1 MVPVEVM
8 CSLGKVAIQGDQPL
22 CLGVMTVSI
31 ETCPKAVGSEAYV
44 HLVTFAAYDAAN
56 EGCIFACKCFMERI
70 CCLRH
75 CGKKD
80 MSSFGLRTNL
90 TAFVSTP
97 YHSGLYSSN
106 GYGGY
111 LACRRAAGSREGCLH
126 QGSRKSGVLAEAE
139 LGRGRED
146 R

>member
-1 MVPVEVM
+1 M
-8 CSLGKVAIQGDQPL
+8 
-22 CLGVMTVSI
+22 VSI

-44 HLVTFAAYDAAN
+44 HLVTFAAYDAVN
-56 EGCIFACKCFMERI
+56 QGCIFVCKCFMERI
-70 CCLRH
+70 WCLGH

-97 YHSGLYSSN
+97 YHCGFYSSN

-111 LACRRAAGSREGCLH
+111 LACRRAEGSREGCLH

-139 LGRGRED
+139 LAGKIGEREGSSNMSVLIMHGGRCCVGSM
-146 R
+146 